1 MVQSVGIILTKQ
13 FGSNKFEFNVTSI
26 SNRYNGIMYKVNV
39 KQTTFFTEEE
49 SKELGFDINVINW
62 TFSPDFQTTE
72 FGAIN
77 YAGKK
82 LIEKWI
88 NI

>member
-26 SNRYNGIMYKVNV
+26 SNRYNGTMYKVNV

-49 SKELGFDINVINW
+49 SKELGFDTNVINW